1 MQSLQKS
8 MNFLF
13 SKRTAAAAVLATV
26 LGYNAYKAYKAYKNK
41 RIQQTQQSQAQDPPF
56 ENKYFQEYD
65 ELADDPDAPVPAP
78 HSHVRETTPQGDVIM
93 TYDAERSLFCYYC
106 DKRTVQFKYL
116 EPLAR
121 KYVITH
127 GCKRIYIDFR
137 KELMKAKDK
146 ADNAAKDKA
155 DNAIKAAK
163 ADKDKDK
170 DKSTKSV
177 FAQFKKY
184 GSNSN
189 SNGNNS
195 NGNNSNSN
203 NNNSNKTSDNAPLS
217 LISKLLKDKGIGI
230 VGDVGV
236 LKEQVTRYLYC
247 GRLDDFKSAADAESE
262 AHEFNI
268 IKPIDYASY
277 KKLNGQ

>member
-1 MQSLQKS
+1 

-41 RIQQTQQSQAQDPPF
+41 RIERQQSQVQDPPF

-93 TYDAERSLFCYYC
+93 AYDAERSLFCYYC

-121 KYVITH
+121 KYVIAH
-127 GCKRIYIDFR
+127 GCKRLYIDFR

-146 ADNAAKDKA
+146 A
-155 DNAIKAAK
+155 AK

-170 DKSTKSV
+170 DKEAKANKDKDKDKDKSTNSV
-177 FAQFKKY
+177 FVQFKKY
-184 GSNSN
+184 GSNS
-189 SNGNNS
+189 SNNS
-195 NGNNSNSN
+195 NSSNSN
-203 NNNSNKTSDNAPLS
+203 NNSNSSNKTSNNAPLS

-230 VGDVGV
+230 ADVGV
-236 LKEQVTRYLYC
+236 LKDQVTRYLYC
-247 GRLDDFKSAADAESE
+247 GRLDDFKSAADTESE

>member
-1 MQSLQKS
+1 MQSIKKS

-26 LGYNAYKAYKAYKNK
+26 LGYNAYKVYNAYKTK
-41 RIQQTQQSQAQDPPF
+41 RIERQQSQVQDPPF

-93 TYDAERSLFCYYC
+93 SYDAERSLFCYYC

-121 KYVITH
+121 KYVIAH
-127 GCKRIYIDFR
+127 GCKRLYIDFR

-146 ADNAAKDKA
+146 ADKAVKA
-155 DNAIKAAK
+155 DKAAK
-163 ADKDKDK
+163 ADKEDKAIKEDK
-170 DKSTKSV
+170 DKSSNSV
-177 FAQFKKY
+177 FVQFKKY
-184 GSNSN
+184 GSNNNSSN
-189 SNGNNS
+189 S
-195 NGNNSNSN
+195 
-203 NNNSNKTSDNAPLS
+203 SNKTSDNAPLS
-217 LISKLLKDKGIGI
+217 LISNLLKDKGIGSI
-230 VGDVGV
+230 VVGGTDVGV

-262 AHEFNI
+262 AQHEFNI